1 LNKKNEQGYTL
12 VEMLVAISLL
22 AIVSVALAS
31 VFKQAYLAH
40 SYGRSLLRFS
50 EEGVIALNR
59 IERDLLNVLPCQL
72 HGMSGKEKEL
82 TFTAFLPTSVDDVT
96 VERMPAW
103 VTYQLD
109 EANSSIFYRVVAVP
123 GKSKPD
129 STVLCHPVDSLSFWY
144 AIADD
149 EGRLD
154 WQSTLS
160 ASDAS
165 LFPKAI
171 QVEIFL
177 SDKTAR
183 SRENREFVRT
193 VYLPLTRFA
202 SNEDE

>member
-1 LNKKNEQGYTL
+1 MNKKNEQGYTL

-82 TFTAFLPTSVDDVT
+82 TFTALLPTSMGDIA
-96 VERMPAW
+96 VERMPVW

-109 EANSSIFYRVVAVP
+109 EDDSSILYRIVAVP
-123 GKSKPD
+123 GNSKPD
-129 STVLCHPVDSLSFWY
+129 STVLCHHVDSLSLWY
-144 AIADD
+144 AIADG

-160 ASDAS
+160 ASEAS

-183 SRENREFVRT
+183 SRENCEFVRT
-193 VYLPLTRFA
+193 VYLPLTRLA
-202 SNEDE
+202 SNEGE